1 MGLLRRRATCMR
13 GPLLLIAER
22 DFQARRRA
30 LAVRGAAGGA
40 GTSGP
45 CPTPSAGT
53 RRPRGATRATS
64 GGRARPRRGAPAPA
78 SSVGAAAPSRTRTTA
93 AACSPEPVVGRGHHA
108 DLGHRVDAEQQLLDL
123 LGADVLAAPDDDVGD
138 AVGDGEVA
146 VVVEHADVAGA
157 VPAVVVE
164 GRGGQLGVGV
174 AEAAVRAPAED
185 LAVVV
190 EPELDARAGRGRR
203 W

>member
-1 MGLLRRRATCMR
+1 ML
-13 GPLLLIAER
+13 AE
-22 DFQARRRA
+22 A
-30 LAVRGAAGGA
+30 L
-40 GTSGP
+40 
-45 CPTPSAGT
+45 
-53 RRPRGATRATS
+53 
-64 GGRARPRRGAPAPA
+64 
-78 SSVGAAAPSRTRTTA
+78 
-93 AACSPEPVVGRGHHA
+93 VGRGHHA
-108 DLGHRVDAEQQLLDL
+108 RPRPRASQAEQQLLDL
-123 LGADVLAAPDDDVGD
+123 LGADVLAAADDDVGH

-174 AEAAVRAPAED
+174 AEAAVGATAED

-190 EPELDARAGRGRR
+190 EPDLDAGQRRGRR